1 MKKLLMVFA
10 LVIGLLSCGTG
21 EKTVDVQNTEN
32 DRVEVVYFHG
42 KQRCPTCMAIENR
55 TREVIDSV
63 FADEL
68 QNGTLIFRIVDI
80 STPEGE
86 QLADRYEVSWSSLF
100 VSRWKDGEESRNNM
114 TEFGF
119 ANARNN
125 PDTFKTG
132 LGEKIREALK

>member
-100 VSRWKDGEESRNNM
+100 VNRWKDGEESRNNM

-119 ANARNN
+119 ANVRNN

-132 LGEKIREALK
+132 LGEKIWEALK

>member
-100 VSRWKDGEESRNNM
+100 VNRWKDGLESRNNM

>member
-100 VSRWKDGEESRNNM
+100 VNRWKDGEESRNNM

-119 ANARNN
+119 ANVRNN